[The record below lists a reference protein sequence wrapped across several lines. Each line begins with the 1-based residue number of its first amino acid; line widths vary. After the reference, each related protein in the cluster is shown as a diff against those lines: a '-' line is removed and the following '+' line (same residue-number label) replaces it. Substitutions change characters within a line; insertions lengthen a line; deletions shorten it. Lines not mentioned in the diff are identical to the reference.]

1 MTGPISATC
10 CPCPLTS
17 FYLPRVPKGA
27 VLSKQDEVF
36 RKRPIVNLWVNF
48 SFAMKLQTW
57 PLGKKTVLNTVPRS
71 VVSSE
76 ESQCSTVEFWS
87 WQDLPL
93 ESFSFFICVTLIQ
106 LTSFNLSIPTC
117 KMELLIVLSHT
128 VVKGLQEMIFG
139 ISPGTQFPY
148 MLVIVI
154 LKYVYASSSFALISS
169 TRL

>member
-1 MTGPISATC
+1 MTGPISNTC
-10 CPCPLTS
+10 CPCPLPP
-17 FYLPRVPKGA
+17 FHLPRVPKGA
-27 VLSKQDEVF
+27 VLSKQDELF
-36 RKRPIVNLWVNF
+36 SKRPIVNLWVNF
-48 SFAMKLQTW
+48 SFAMKLQKC
-57 PLGKKTVLNTVPRS
+57 PSGKKTVLNTVPRS
-71 VVSSE
+71 VVSQKKVSAA
-76 ESQCSTVEFWS
+76 QWS
-87 WQDLPL
+87 FGVGKTCPWNL
-93 ESFSFFICVTLIQ
+93 FAFICVTLIQ

-117 KMELLIVLSHT
+117 IMELLIVLSHT